1 MFPPPPVRNVHC
13 FGQSP
18 AKGGEGEVLGCA
30 LRVAAGVSAV
40 APNPHLALWGCASTA
55 SRGCWAGALDPYSF
69 LGLR

>member
-1 MFPPPPVRNVHC
+1 M
-13 FGQSP
+13 
-18 AKGGEGEVLGCA
+18 LGCA